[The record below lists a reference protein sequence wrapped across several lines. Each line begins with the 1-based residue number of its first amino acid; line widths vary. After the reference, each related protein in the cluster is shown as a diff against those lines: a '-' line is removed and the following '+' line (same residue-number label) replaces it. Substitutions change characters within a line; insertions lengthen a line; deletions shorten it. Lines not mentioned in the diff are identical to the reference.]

1 MENQRLETAIT
12 AHRSGDLETAER
24 LYRAILA
31 VSPDHS
37 DANHNLGVLLVSTQD
52 LNLLY
57 RSSELPLRLWF
68 RTPVL
73 GKLSRS
79 VASTEQDRR

>member
-37 DANHNLGVLLVSTQD
+37 DANHNLGVLVVST
-52 LNLLY
+52 
-57 RSSELPLRLWF
+57 EGPEFALPFF
-68 RTPVL
+68 RAAIAVN
-73 GKLSRS
+73 GS
-79 VASTEQDRR
+79 VPQYWESYLEPCIECTG